1 MNISTHKTFQ
11 INVML
16 ILIHSRLQDQ
26 TQRVQPDDKEG
37 EDPLPHL
44 PEGNIVQLRQHLWA
58 RLLQAQTGGQDVVP
72 EGYKVMTVS
81 SCKM

>member
-44 PEGNIVQLRQHLWA
+44 PEGNIVQLRQHL
-58 RLLQAQTGGQDVVP
+58 
-72 EGYKVMTVS
+72 
-81 SCKM
+81 